1 MSIIN
6 FSARYI
12 TLSIWNNSYYTAHI
26 VLPNSFLYTILV
38 YKRKQCITQK
48 GGICMSVDKLRTILQ
63 THKVSGNLLLI
74 GLAAFFSCCLFPVY
88 NVTMQN
94 SLRIPML
101 AVILFAYYEIGVF
114 FAAMYP
120 NKAIWQVAL
129 FFLLASLLG
138 MGCRYLLEFGEI
150 SNVYNFTLPNIGLH
164 LLVTTTIV
172 LFCWHTHKRHAEAC
186 D

>member
-1 MSIIN
+1 MSI
-6 FSARYI
+6 
-12 TLSIWNNSYYTAHI
+12 
-26 VLPNSFLYTILV
+26 
-38 YKRKQCITQK
+38 
-48 GGICMSVDKLRTILQ
+48 DKLRTILQ

-88 NVTMQN
+88 NVTMQ
-94 SLRIPML
+94 SSMGIPML
-101 AVILFAYYEIGVF
+101 AVILFAYYEIGVL

-120 NKAIWQVAL
+120 DKAIWQVAL
-129 FFLLASLLG
+129 LFLSASLLG

-150 SNVYNFTLPNIGLH
+150 SNVYNFTLPNTGLH

-172 LFCWHTHKRHAEAC
+172 LFRWHTHKRHAEAC